1 MYFDKLIKEI
11 KTSRITDKISTIFIG
26 GGTPSSID
34 CTHIGKI
41 MKTIYQNFNV
51 DKNAEI
57 TIESNPNSLTL
68 NKIKHYK
75 EFQINRI
82 SLGVQTTSN
91 EILKS
96 IGRIHTFA
104 DFQKS
109 AKIIS
114 NNFDNYNFDIM
125 IGLPN
130 QSMAD
135 VENTLTSVLKYNPPH
150 ISAYSLIL
158 EQNTL
163 LAKMVDSGKTAL
175 PNDDTVVEQY
185 NFVYDVLCQNNLPR
199 YEISNFAKPNF
210 ECKHNQNYWTCG
222 EYLGFGLS
230 AHSYKNGI
238 RFSNTNNINEYLNG
252 TTKSFEE
259 ILSLQEQKE
268 EMIMLAL
275 RTEQGLDV
283 KKYNQKFNENLFYD
297 KQKVIINLQKEKLII
312 VDGNIL
318 KIAPTAFYISNS
330 IIEKLI

>member
-175 PNDDTVVEQY
+175 PSDDTVVEQY